1 MIISYTGIELPEG
14 KIKYDDP
21 ILNALAE
28 KDSPKK
34 VSPMFFEF
42 LKEDFSHSFAIV
54 IPKSNILDLLILDM
68 EKIETR
74 LSRSASDTE
83 ITILNKCMI
92 NLEKEIPLCDVEFDE
107 SEKYLLKELAPFS
120 LKPIAVIK
128 ENEDV
133 NTIIQLAIEKA
144 NHMFFYT
151 SGPKESHAWFVP
163 KGTEIISCAGK
174 IHSDLERG
182 FIKGDVV
189 SYEEYINHHNFN
201 ECKTTGVSQTVEK
214 DYIVKPNEIIEIRF
228 NV

>member
-14 KIKYDDP
+14 KVKYDDP
-21 ILNALAE
+21 ILKVLAE
-28 KDSPKK
+28 KDNPKK

-42 LKEDFSHSFAIV
+42 IKEDFPNSFAIV
-54 IPKSNILDLLILDM
+54 IPESNLLDLLILDM

-107 SEKYLLKELAPFS
+107 SEKDLLKELAPFS
-120 LKPIAVIK
+120 LKPVALIK
-128 ENEDV
+128 GNEDT

-144 NHMFFYT
+144 SYMFFYT
-151 SGPKESHAWFVP
+151 SHPRETHAWFVP
-163 KGTEIISCAGK
+163 KGTDIITCAGK
-174 IHSDLERG
+174 IHSDLARG

-189 SYEEYINHHNFN
+189 SYQDYLHHHNFN
-201 ECKTTGVSQTVEK
+201 ECKAKGIAKTVEK
-214 DYIVKPNEIIEIRF
+214 NYIVQPDEIIEIRF

>member
-107 SEKYLLKELAPFS
+107 SEKDLLKELAPFS
-120 LKPIAVIK
+120 LKPVAVIK

-151 SGPKESHAWFVP
+151 SGPKESHAWFVLQ
-163 KGTEIISCAGK
+163 GTEIISCAGK

-189 SYEEYINHHNFN
+189 SFEDYLDHHNFN
-201 ECKTTGVSQTVEK
+201 ECKSKGVSKTVEK

>member
-107 SEKYLLKELAPFS
+107 SEKDLLKELAPFS
-120 LKPIAVIK
+120 LKPVAVIK
-128 ENEDV
+128 ENENV

-163 KGTEIISCAGK
+163 QGTEIISCAGK

-201 ECKTTGVSQTVEK
+201 ECKTTGVSQIVEK

>member
-107 SEKYLLKELAPFS
+107 SEKDLLKELAPFS
-120 LKPIAVIK
+120 LKPVAVIK

-163 KGTEIISCAGK
+163 QGTEIISCAGK

-201 ECKTTGVSQTVEK
+201 ECKTTGVSQIVEK

>member
-107 SEKYLLKELAPFS
+107 SEKDLLKELAPFS
-120 LKPIAVIK
+120 LKPVAVIK
-128 ENEDV
+128 ENKDV

-163 KGTEIISCAGK
+163 QGTEIISCAGK

-201 ECKTTGVSQTVEK
+201 ECKSKGVSKTVEK

>member
-54 IPKSNILDLLILDM
+54 IPKSNILDLLIIDM

-92 NLEKEIPLCDVEFDE
+92 NLEKETPLCDVEFDE
-107 SEKYLLKELAPFS
+107 SEKDLLKELAPFS
-120 LKPIAVIK
+120 LKPVAVIK
-128 ENEDV
+128 ENENI

-163 KGTEIISCAGK
+163 QGTEIISCAGK
-174 IHSDLERG
+174 IHSST
-182 FIKGDVV
+182 FQV
-189 SYEEYINHHNFN
+189 
-201 ECKTTGVSQTVEK
+201 
-214 DYIVKPNEIIEIRF
+214 
-228 NV
+228 

>member
-107 SEKYLLKELAPFS
+107 SEKDLLKELAPFS
-120 LKPIAVIK
+120 LKPVAVIK
-128 ENEDV
+128 ENENV

-163 KGTEIISCAGK
+163 QGTEIISCAGK

-201 ECKTTGVSQTVEK
+201 ECKTAGVSQTVEK